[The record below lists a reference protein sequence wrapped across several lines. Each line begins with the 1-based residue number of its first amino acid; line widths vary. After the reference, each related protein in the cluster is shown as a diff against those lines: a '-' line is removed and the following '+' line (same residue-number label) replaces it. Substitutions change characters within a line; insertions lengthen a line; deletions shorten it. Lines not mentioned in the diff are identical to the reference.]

1 MLRSEALY
9 ASFRANFSKY
19 LIELKRYLP
28 NTVSMVLTFYAIF
41 VFMFLGVRFLGDPS
55 MADANLRYLIVANG
69 FWFLLMLGVQ
79 SLGWELSNEALRGTL
94 EQLYMSTL
102 PTWLI
107 LLFRMVTAFLVN
119 LLILAVLTV
128 LSMLTAGVWLSI
140 DVAAL
145 AVLLPATMLGV
156 TGLGFVVAG
165 LTIVY
170 KQVNAM
176 LQLLQFVLMGIA
188 YAPLSLSPLME
199 LAPAAKGI
207 DMVRQVM
214 AEGRA
219 LGSFT
224 SADWASLLL
233 NGVCYLLVGLA
244 VFKLLER
251 HAMRRGLLGHY

>member
-1 MLRSEALY
+1 
-9 ASFRANFSKY
+9 
-19 LIELKRYLP
+19 
-28 NTVSMVLTFYAIF
+28 
-41 VFMFLGVRFLGDPS
+41 
-55 MADANLRYLIVANG
+55 NG

-107 LLFRMVTAFLVN
+107 LLFRMVTSFLVN

-224 SADWASLLL
+224 SADWA
-233 NGVCYLLVGLA
+233 
-244 VFKLLER
+244 
-251 HAMRRGLLGHY
+251 